1 MKIIQKSKL
10 EHPILKSLTKD
21 ELDVLKV
28 SIFENITYIN
38 TDYIKREAKKYHL
51 VDYVSSFSD
60 GRMESIMLESEKSAS
75 KMKASDIIVVRKQA
89 EAALRF

>member
-1 MKIIQKSKL
+1 MLLL
-10 EHPILKSLTKD
+10 ENS
-21 ELDVLKV
+21 V
-28 SIFENITYIN
+28 
-38 TDYIKREAKKYHL
+38 
-51 VDYVSSFSD
+51 